1 MNLNSDEKSEEIDEQ
16 RKRINKSVEE
26 MDEMKNQLEKWNN
39 QLSEDLEVHRKNLSI
54 ILQSGALTVT
64 EAERIFDLKEKVYRL
79 EQDRE
84 YEYGVFIKCLN
95 SKNEEQ
101 IMYNEEIELD
111 EHNEQKG
118 NNEKHILNG
127 E

>member
-16 RKRINKSVEE
+16 RKRINKFVEE
-26 MDEMKNQLEKWNN
+26 MDEMKNQLEKWND

-54 ILQSGALTVT
+54 ILQSGALTAT

-84 YEYGVFIKCLN
+84 YEYGVFIKGLN

-101 IMYNEEIELD
+101 IMYKEEIERN
-111 EHNEQKG
+111 EHNKQEE